1 MRIETIH
8 NSLMQSCT
16 YIIEDG
22 RANMSYMYVDDFS
35 VQNDKM
41 FQFINNREN
50 VYVFNQK
57 LTAIHTPGHD
67 IDCMCYLINDS
78 IFTGDS
84 FNPDFPVFTEWY
96 RSNKDLAEKNELVIG
111 HIISQFN
118 LKVFSGHYKNNI
130 KLCLKNK

>member
-78 IFTGDS
+78 CFCFLSGRNRNEITIPSIVDS
-84 FNPDFPVFTEWY
+84 M
-96 RSNKDLAEKNELVIG
+96 I
-111 HIISQFN
+111 
-118 LKVFSGHYKNNI
+118 
-130 KLCLKNK
+130 

>member
-1 MRIETIH
+1 
-8 NSLMQSCT
+8 MQSCT

-57 LTAIHTPGHD
+57 LTA
-67 IDCMCYLINDS
+67 MCYLINDS

-118 LKVFSGHYKNNI
+118 LKVFSGHYK
-130 KLCLKNK
+130 K

>member
-84 FNPDFPVFTEWY
+84 FNPDFPVLQ
-96 RSNKDLAEKNELVIG
+96 NGIAA
-111 HIISQFN
+111 
-118 LKVFSGHYKNNI
+118 I
-130 KLCLKNK
+130 KTWQRKTN